1 MEEKRRVVKQIC
13 KKLSAIP
20 LFTATDFL
28 FFLQAFFI
36 KKKWV
41 RHKQSVK
48 QNEIKVVDENSYCAF
63 DYSASVKQ
71 MFRAAFKVSLFL

>member
-28 FFLQAFFI
+28 FFLQAFF
-36 KKKWV
+36 
-41 RHKQSVK
+41 VK
-48 QNEIKVVDENSYCAF
+48 QKMGKA
-63 DYSASVKQ
+63 
-71 MFRAAFKVSLFL
+71 